1 MKYNYSDN
9 DTVLKIWSFTEDLLN
24 KLNVGTYLVLTPWL
38 LTMKVQSAPH
48 KHTAKVQAEKQTKFH
63 SN

>member
-9 DTVLKIWSFTEDLLN
+9 DTVFKVWTSTKDLL
-24 KLNVGTYLVLTPWL
+24 KMLKVGTYLVLSPWL

-48 KHTAKVQAEKQTKFH
+48 RHTQKAQAEKQTKFH